1 MLACMIS
8 NSRIPMLFKKK
19 KKLSGNCATS
29 RTAKKKKKKKNCVSF
44 MFKRREMPLCCSS
57 LENEGGHGPLA
68 SRCRQPKPDRISQPF
83 QG

>member
-1 MLACMIS
+1 
-8 NSRIPMLFKKK
+8 MLFKKK
-19 KKLSGNCATS
+19 KSFLVTVPQAGLP
-29 RTAKKKKKKKNCVSF
+29 KKKKRKKNCVSF